1 MFEAIISLLPAEWQG
16 AAQVLLAPL
25 RWNASW
31 QGPVLDLALSGATPA
46 LVTLSVVGLLLP
58 LLLAMA
64 GAWATALSLYTIPF
78 RSGRGAFLTAML
90 LAWWDAARCVWLFW
104 SGFVRVGVA
113 LVGWVVGGVRF
124 ALHALKNLLVGAL
137 RSPLTLLDWTSRSY
151 FKPGVPWLAFLVLVL
166 WCAIEAT
173 IFTFTVRPMLTEV
186 FAGITG
192 VEPDPRVMAPLL
204 WLFMLMMVAGSFAC
218 MQGLAEAIETRA
230 PFTIVKMAVVE
241 VVVMGVEV
249 VFLYRELVDSVTPW
263 LAQQSG
269 GEFHLGV
276 GATLAFASCGWMGVR
291 GMSWFLFG
299 RYGTPA
305 LLAVLSRQT
314 LKVDGEVKSVPPPV
328 QPDLWKAPIAA
339 LKAETE
345 WFHAEARRMFELLS
359 LPVLQLLAAAMNFFV
374 VAVQSRPL
382 FVLPFTSLDDV
393 MAAAPFGAVADRDA
407 PAAPRLARPGRE
419 AVPGVAR

>member
-1 MFEAIISLLPAEWQG
+1 MFDSIVALFPAEWQG
-16 AAQVLLAPL
+16 AMQVLLAPL
-25 RWNASW
+25 QWNASW
-31 QGPVLDLALSGATPA
+31 QGPVLRLAFSAASPALLALLIA
-46 LVTLSVVGLLLP
+46 GLLLP
-58 LLLAMA
+58 LLLMMA
-64 GAWATALSLYTIPF
+64 GSWATVTSLYTLPF
-78 RSGRGAFLTAML
+78 RSGRGTFLTAML

-104 SGFVRVGVA
+104 SGFARIAVA
-113 LVGWVVGGVRF
+113 LVGWVVGGLRF
-124 ALHALKNLLVGAL
+124 TLHLIKNVIVGAL

-218 MQGLAEAIETRA
+218 MQGLAEAIETRRV
-230 PFTIVKMAVVE
+230 FTIVKMAVVE

-276 GATLAFASCGWMGVR
+276 GATLGFAACGWMGVR

-314 LKVDGEVKSVPPPV
+314 LKVEGDHREVPPPV

-382 FVLPFTSLDDV
+382 FTLPFTSLDDV
-393 MAAAPFGAVADRDA
+393 MAAAPFAAVGARDDA
-407 PAAPRLARPGRE
+407 PAAPRLPMRPAAGGAR
-419 AVPGVAR
+419 